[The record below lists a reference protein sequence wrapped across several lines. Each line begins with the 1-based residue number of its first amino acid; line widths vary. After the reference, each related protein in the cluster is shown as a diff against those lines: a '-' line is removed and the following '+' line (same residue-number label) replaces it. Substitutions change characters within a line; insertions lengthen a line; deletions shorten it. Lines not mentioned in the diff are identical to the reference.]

1 MSMRDKI
8 EHAIQNQPC
17 TVKELKQKFGGERGA
32 DRKVMEALDELV
44 REAVVC
50 QRQGVFFT
58 VRSGR
63 ADKALLCKVVKLGKN
78 FAFVMLEDGT
88 SDIFIPGRFTKG
100 AMPGDDV
107 LVEKFEHPRVEG
119 SDEGTILAILTEK
132 NDLVGTVR
140 RVEGRLRF
148 VPDDCPAITMPL
160 ARDCE
165 GGAKDGDKVAV
176 EILNRGNRQEDHR
189 VGVAMRFGSSDEAKR
204 CAKALL
210 YAKDIRTRF
219 PDKVRD
225 EAKKFEGAEVSE
237 KDCEGRMD
245 LRTLPIFTID
255 SAETKDIDDAISL
268 TRTSDGGF
276 ELGVHIADVSNYVKP
291 GTELDNEAFSRATSV
306 YYADQVVPMLPKAL
320 SNGICSLNENELRLA
335 FSCLM
340 RLDKDGGL
348 TDYRFVKSI
357 IRSRVKGVY
366 SEINALLA
374 GTADAEIKA
383 KYADVI
389 DQLPAMKELYGHRAR
404 LRKERGLMEIE
415 HVQRG
420 HTHDLGLA
428 ALEDRGSVHARQDL
442 DLGGELANV
451 GQPAAVDT
459 HLIGQDPLAH
469 RLLGQSVECSVD
481 LVQAALEFL
490 ALTGELLG
498 DLLLQVLGSD
508 LPLLLAGD
516 LQRLGEL
523 TGGGL
528 LDGLVGVRLVS
539 REGREL
545 RGVLARGLRELLL
558 GLAQRADERLGRLQ
572 TLGHDLLG
580 RRLRTA
586 GHQLD
591 GLLGGLGLDHHDRH
605 VVADDA
611 ARDDHV
617 EHGAL
622 QLLVVGEGDPLAVDQ
637 RHPGAADRTGE
648 RQTGQLGGRRRGVDR
663 QHVVEVVR
671 GQAHHRDHD
680 LHLVAQTVH
689 EGRAQRPVDQP
700 AGQDRVGGRAP
711 LAAEERA
718 GDAARGVHPLLDV
731 HGEREEVEVL
741 LRLLGGRGGRQQH
754 GVVVE
759 VGDDAAGRLAG
770 EPAGLEPD
778 LAGAEGPVVQH
789 GGRLVDAFL
798 DVLRLS
804 QVELLVSGGPRLRG

>member
-78 FAFVMLEDGT
+78 FAFVMLEDET
-88 SDIFIPGRFTKG
+88 SDIFIPGRFTRG
-100 AMPGDDV
+100 AMPGDEV

-119 SDEGTILAILTEK
+119 SDEGAILAVLTEK

-140 RVEGRLRF
+140 RIEGRLKF
-148 VPDDCPAITMPL
+148 VPDDCPAISMQL
-160 ARDCE
+160 MRDCE

-176 EILNRGNRQEDHR
+176 EILMRGNRQEDHR

-210 YAKDIRTRF
+210 YARDIHTRF
-219 PDKVRD
+219 PDKVRE
-225 EAKKFEGAEVSE
+225 EAKKFEDMTVSE

-245 LRTLPIFTID
+245 LRALPIFTID

-340 RLDKDGGL
+340 RLDKEGNL

-404 LRKERGLMEIE
+404 LRKERGCMDIE
-415 HVQRG
+415 SGEVKLILDENGRCIDVKKRTSGESESMIEEFMLLANQCAAHFARVKQIPFVYRVHEEPNAEKLERLHALLQACGINDHFAKDVPTPKELSAILEGVRGTPYEQIINTGMLRCMSKALYEEKPKGHYGLVLKDYAHFTSPIRRYHDLAIHRIMTDMLKGTEKETMILRYTDFAERASKQSSEREVIAMQIERKAEDCYKAEYARRHLGECYEGTISGVTQRG
-420 HTHDLGLA
+420 LFI
-428 ALEDRGSVHARQDL
+428 EL
-442 DLGGELANV
+442 DNGVEGFV
-451 GQPAAVDT
+451 PA
-459 HLIGQDPLAH
+459 
-469 RLLGQSVECSVD
+469 SS
-481 LVQAALEFL
+481 
-490 ALTGELLG
+490 LTPSGT
-498 DLLLQVLGSD
+498 S
-508 LPLLLAGD
+508 
-516 LQRLGEL
+516 L
-523 TGGGL
+523 TE
-528 LDGLVGVRLVS
+528 GVRLTDPAS
-539 REGREL
+539 GKTWS
-545 RGVLARGLRELLL
+545 L
-558 GLAQRADERLGRLQ
+558 GDKMMITIVRADVNLGKI
-572 TLGHDLLG
+572 DFE
-580 RRLRTA
+580 
-586 GHQLD
+586 
-591 GLLGGLGLDHHDRH
+591 
-605 VVADDA
+605 VAPA
-611 ARDDHV
+611 AK
-617 EHGAL
+617 A
-622 QLLVVGEGDPLAVDQ
+622 
-637 RHPGAADRTGE
+637 
-648 RQTGQLGGRRRGVDR
+648 
-663 QHVVEVVR
+663 
-671 GQAHHRDHD
+671 
-680 LHLVAQTVH
+680 
-689 EGRAQRPVDQP
+689 
-700 AGQDRVGGRAP
+700 
-711 LAAEERA
+711 
-718 GDAARGVHPLLDV
+718 
-731 HGEREEVEVL
+731 
-741 LRLLGGRGGRQQH
+741 
-754 GVVVE
+754 
-759 VGDDAAGRLAG
+759 
-770 EPAGLEPD
+770 
-778 LAGAEGPVVQH
+778 
-789 GGRLVDAFL
+789 
-798 DVLRLS
+798 
-804 QVELLVSGGPRLRG
+804 

>member
-1 MSMRDKI
+1 MRDKI

-119 SDEGTILAILTEK
+119 SDEGAILAILTEK

-140 RVEGRLRF
+140 RVEGRLQF

-245 LRTLPIFTID
+245 LRALPIFTID

-340 RLDKDGGL
+340 RLDKEGNL

-404 LRKERGLMEIE
+404 LRRERGCMDIE
-415 HVQRG
+415 SGEVKLILDENGRCIDVKKRTSGESESMIEEFMLLANQCAAHFARVKQIPFVYRVHEEPNAEKLERLHALLQACGINDHFAKDVPTPKELSAILEGVRGTPYEQIINTGMLRCMSKALYEEKPKGHYGLVLKDYAHFTSPIRRYPDLAIHRIMTDMLKGTEKETMILRYTDFAERASKQSSEREVIAMQIERKAEDCYKAEYARRHLGECYEGTISGVTQRG
-420 HTHDLGLA
+420 LFI
-428 ALEDRGSVHARQDL
+428 EL
-442 DLGGELANV
+442 DNGVEGFV
-451 GQPAAVDT
+451 PA
-459 HLIGQDPLAH
+459 
-469 RLLGQSVECSVD
+469 SS
-481 LVQAALEFL
+481 
-490 ALTGELLG
+490 LTPSGT
-498 DLLLQVLGSD
+498 S
-508 LPLLLAGD
+508 
-516 LQRLGEL
+516 L
-523 TGGGL
+523 TE
-528 LDGLVGVRLVS
+528 GVRLTDPAS
-539 REGREL
+539 GKTWS
-545 RGVLARGLRELLL
+545 L
-558 GLAQRADERLGRLQ
+558 GDKMMITIVRADVNLGKI
-572 TLGHDLLG
+572 DFE
-580 RRLRTA
+580 
-586 GHQLD
+586 
-591 GLLGGLGLDHHDRH
+591 
-605 VVADDA
+605 VAPA
-611 ARDDHV
+611 AK
-617 EHGAL
+617 A
-622 QLLVVGEGDPLAVDQ
+622 
-637 RHPGAADRTGE
+637 
-648 RQTGQLGGRRRGVDR
+648 
-663 QHVVEVVR
+663 
-671 GQAHHRDHD
+671 
-680 LHLVAQTVH
+680 
-689 EGRAQRPVDQP
+689 
-700 AGQDRVGGRAP
+700 
-711 LAAEERA
+711 
-718 GDAARGVHPLLDV
+718 
-731 HGEREEVEVL
+731 
-741 LRLLGGRGGRQQH
+741 
-754 GVVVE
+754 
-759 VGDDAAGRLAG
+759 
-770 EPAGLEPD
+770 
-778 LAGAEGPVVQH
+778 
-789 GGRLVDAFL
+789 
-798 DVLRLS
+798 
-804 QVELLVSGGPRLRG
+804 

>member
-100 AMPGDDV
+100 AMPGDEV
-107 LVEKFEHPRVEG
+107 LVEKFEHPRMEG
-119 SDEGTILAILTEK
+119 SDEGTILAVLTEK

-219 PDKVRD
+219 PDKVRE
-225 EAKKFEGAEVSE
+225 EAKKFEGAEISE

-245 LRTLPIFTID
+245 LRALPIFTID
-255 SAETKDIDDAISL
+255 SAETKDIDDAVSL

-340 RLDKDGGL
+340 RLDKDGNL

-366 SEINALLA
+366 AEINALLA

-404 LRKERGLMEIE
+404 LRKERGCMDIE
-415 HVQRG
+415 SGEVKLILDENGRCIDVKKRTSGESESMIEEFMLLANQCAAHFARVKQIPFVYRVHEEPNAEKLERLHALLQACGINDHFAKEVPTPKELSAILEGVRGTPYEQIINTGMLRCMSKALYEEKPKGHYGLVLKDYAHFTSPIRRYPDLAIHRIMTDLLKGTEKETMILRYTDFAERASKQSSEREVVAMQIERKAEDCYKAEYARRHLGECYEGTISGVTQRG
-420 HTHDLGLA
+420 LFI
-428 ALEDRGSVHARQDL
+428 EL
-442 DLGGELANV
+442 DNG
-451 GQPAAVDT
+451 
-459 HLIGQDPLAH
+459 
-469 RLLGQSVECSVD
+469 VEGFVPVSS
-481 LVQAALEFL
+481 
-490 ALTGELLG
+490 LTPSGT
-498 DLLLQVLGSD
+498 S
-508 LPLLLAGD
+508 
-516 LQRLGEL
+516 L
-523 TGGGL
+523 TE
-528 LDGLVGVRLVS
+528 GVRLTDPAS
-539 REGREL
+539 GKSWS
-545 RGVLARGLRELLL
+545 L
-558 GLAQRADERLGRLQ
+558 GDKMMITIVRADVNLGKI
-572 TLGHDLLG
+572 DFE
-580 RRLRTA
+580 
-586 GHQLD
+586 
-591 GLLGGLGLDHHDRH
+591 
-605 VVADDA
+605 VAPA
-611 ARDDHV
+611 AKN
-617 EHGAL
+617 
-622 QLLVVGEGDPLAVDQ
+622 
-637 RHPGAADRTGE
+637 
-648 RQTGQLGGRRRGVDR
+648 
-663 QHVVEVVR
+663 
-671 GQAHHRDHD
+671 
-680 LHLVAQTVH
+680 
-689 EGRAQRPVDQP
+689 
-700 AGQDRVGGRAP
+700 
-711 LAAEERA
+711 
-718 GDAARGVHPLLDV
+718 
-731 HGEREEVEVL
+731 
-741 LRLLGGRGGRQQH
+741 
-754 GVVVE
+754 
-759 VGDDAAGRLAG
+759 
-770 EPAGLEPD
+770 
-778 LAGAEGPVVQH
+778 
-789 GGRLVDAFL
+789 
-798 DVLRLS
+798 
-804 QVELLVSGGPRLRG
+804 

>member
-50 QRQGVFFT
+50 QLQGVFFT

-119 SDEGTILAILTEK
+119 SDEGAILAILTEK

-245 LRTLPIFTID
+245 LRALPIFTID

-340 RLDKDGGL
+340 RLDKEGNL

-404 LRKERGLMEIE
+404 LRKERGCMDIE
-415 HVQRG
+415 SGEVKLILDENGRCIDVKKRTSGESESMIEEFMLLANQCAAHFARVKQIPFVYRVHEEPNAEKLERLHALLQACGINDHFAKDVPTPKELSAILEGVRGTPYEQIINTGMLRCMSKALYEEKPKGHYGLVLKDYAHFTSPIRRYPDLAIHRIMTDMLKGTEKETMILRYTDFAERASKQSSEREVIAMQIERKAEDCYKAEYARRHLGECYEGTISGVTQRG
-420 HTHDLGLA
+420 LFI
-428 ALEDRGSVHARQDL
+428 EL
-442 DLGGELANV
+442 DNGVEGFV
-451 GQPAAVDT
+451 PA
-459 HLIGQDPLAH
+459 
-469 RLLGQSVECSVD
+469 SS
-481 LVQAALEFL
+481 
-490 ALTGELLG
+490 LTPSGT
-498 DLLLQVLGSD
+498 S
-508 LPLLLAGD
+508 
-516 LQRLGEL
+516 L
-523 TGGGL
+523 TE
-528 LDGLVGVRLVS
+528 GVRLTDPAS
-539 REGREL
+539 GKTWS
-545 RGVLARGLRELLL
+545 L
-558 GLAQRADERLGRLQ
+558 GDKMMITIVRADVNLGKI
-572 TLGHDLLG
+572 DFE
-580 RRLRTA
+580 
-586 GHQLD
+586 
-591 GLLGGLGLDHHDRH
+591 
-605 VVADDA
+605 VAPA
-611 ARDDHV
+611 AK
-617 EHGAL
+617 A
-622 QLLVVGEGDPLAVDQ
+622 
-637 RHPGAADRTGE
+637 
-648 RQTGQLGGRRRGVDR
+648 
-663 QHVVEVVR
+663 
-671 GQAHHRDHD
+671 
-680 LHLVAQTVH
+680 
-689 EGRAQRPVDQP
+689 
-700 AGQDRVGGRAP
+700 
-711 LAAEERA
+711 
-718 GDAARGVHPLLDV
+718 
-731 HGEREEVEVL
+731 
-741 LRLLGGRGGRQQH
+741 
-754 GVVVE
+754 
-759 VGDDAAGRLAG
+759 
-770 EPAGLEPD
+770 
-778 LAGAEGPVVQH
+778 
-789 GGRLVDAFL
+789 
-798 DVLRLS
+798 
-804 QVELLVSGGPRLRG
+804 

>member
-32 DRKVMEALDELV
+32 DRKVMEALDEPV

-119 SDEGTILAILTEK
+119 SDEGAILAILTEK

-245 LRTLPIFTID
+245 LRALPIFTID

-340 RLDKDGGL
+340 RLDKEGNL

-404 LRKERGLMEIE
+404 LRKERGCMDIE
-415 HVQRG
+415 SGEVKLILDENGRCIDVKKRTSGESESMIEEFMLLANQCAAHFARVKQIPFVYRVHEEPNAEKLERLHALLQACGINDHFAKDVPAPKELSAILEGVRGTPYEQIINTGMLRCMSKALYEEKPKGHYGLVLKDYAHFTSPIRRYPDLAIHRIMTDMLKGTEKETMILRYTDFAERASKQSSEREVIAMQIERKAEDCYKAEYARRHLGECYEGTISGVTQRG
-420 HTHDLGLA
+420 LFI
-428 ALEDRGSVHARQDL
+428 EL
-442 DLGGELANV
+442 DNGVEGFV
-451 GQPAAVDT
+451 PA
-459 HLIGQDPLAH
+459 
-469 RLLGQSVECSVD
+469 SS
-481 LVQAALEFL
+481 
-490 ALTGELLG
+490 LTPSGT
-498 DLLLQVLGSD
+498 S
-508 LPLLLAGD
+508 
-516 LQRLGEL
+516 L
-523 TGGGL
+523 TE
-528 LDGLVGVRLVS
+528 GVRLTDPAS
-539 REGREL
+539 GKTWS
-545 RGVLARGLRELLL
+545 L
-558 GLAQRADERLGRLQ
+558 GDKMMITIVRADVNLGKI
-572 TLGHDLLG
+572 DFE
-580 RRLRTA
+580 
-586 GHQLD
+586 
-591 GLLGGLGLDHHDRH
+591 
-605 VVADDA
+605 VAPA
-611 ARDDHV
+611 AK
-617 EHGAL
+617 A
-622 QLLVVGEGDPLAVDQ
+622 
-637 RHPGAADRTGE
+637 
-648 RQTGQLGGRRRGVDR
+648 
-663 QHVVEVVR
+663 
-671 GQAHHRDHD
+671 
-680 LHLVAQTVH
+680 
-689 EGRAQRPVDQP
+689 
-700 AGQDRVGGRAP
+700 
-711 LAAEERA
+711 
-718 GDAARGVHPLLDV
+718 
-731 HGEREEVEVL
+731 
-741 LRLLGGRGGRQQH
+741 
-754 GVVVE
+754 
-759 VGDDAAGRLAG
+759 
-770 EPAGLEPD
+770 
-778 LAGAEGPVVQH
+778 
-789 GGRLVDAFL
+789 
-798 DVLRLS
+798 
-804 QVELLVSGGPRLRG
+804 

>member
-1 MSMRDKI
+1 MRDKI

-119 SDEGTILAILTEK
+119 GDEGAILAILTEK

-245 LRTLPIFTID
+245 LRALPIFTID

-340 RLDKDGGL
+340 RLDKEGNL

-404 LRKERGLMEIE
+404 LRKERGCMDIE
-415 HVQRG
+415 SGEVKLILDENGRCIDVKKRTSGESESMIEEFMLLANQCAAHFARVKQIPFVYRVHEEPNAEKLERLHALLQACGINDHFAKDVPTPKELSAILEGVRGTPYEQIINTGMLRCMSKALYEEKPKGHYGLVLKDYAHFTSPIRRYPDLAIHRIMTDMLKGTEKETMILRYTDFAERASKQSSEREVIAMQIERKAEDCYKAEYARRHLGECYEGTISGVTQRG
-420 HTHDLGLA
+420 LFI
-428 ALEDRGSVHARQDL
+428 EL
-442 DLGGELANV
+442 DNGVEGFV
-451 GQPAAVDT
+451 PA
-459 HLIGQDPLAH
+459 
-469 RLLGQSVECSVD
+469 SS
-481 LVQAALEFL
+481 
-490 ALTGELLG
+490 LTPSGT
-498 DLLLQVLGSD
+498 S
-508 LPLLLAGD
+508 
-516 LQRLGEL
+516 L
-523 TGGGL
+523 TE
-528 LDGLVGVRLVS
+528 GVRLTDPAS
-539 REGREL
+539 GKTWS
-545 RGVLARGLRELLL
+545 L
-558 GLAQRADERLGRLQ
+558 GDKMMITIVRADVNLGKI
-572 TLGHDLLG
+572 DFE
-580 RRLRTA
+580 
-586 GHQLD
+586 
-591 GLLGGLGLDHHDRH
+591 
-605 VVADDA
+605 VAPA
-611 ARDDHV
+611 AK
-617 EHGAL
+617 A
-622 QLLVVGEGDPLAVDQ
+622 
-637 RHPGAADRTGE
+637 
-648 RQTGQLGGRRRGVDR
+648 
-663 QHVVEVVR
+663 
-671 GQAHHRDHD
+671 
-680 LHLVAQTVH
+680 
-689 EGRAQRPVDQP
+689 
-700 AGQDRVGGRAP
+700 
-711 LAAEERA
+711 
-718 GDAARGVHPLLDV
+718 
-731 HGEREEVEVL
+731 
-741 LRLLGGRGGRQQH
+741 
-754 GVVVE
+754 
-759 VGDDAAGRLAG
+759 
-770 EPAGLEPD
+770 
-778 LAGAEGPVVQH
+778 
-789 GGRLVDAFL
+789 
-798 DVLRLS
+798 
-804 QVELLVSGGPRLRG
+804 

>member
-119 SDEGTILAILTEK
+119 SDEGAILAILTEK

-176 EILNRGNRQEDHR
+176 EILNRGSRQEDHR

-210 YAKDIRTRF
+210 YTKDIRTRF

-245 LRTLPIFTID
+245 LRALPIFTID

-404 LRKERGLMEIE
+404 LRKERGCMDIE
-415 HVQRG
+415 SGEVKLILDENGRCIDVKKRTSGESESMIEEFMLLANQCAAHFARVKQIPFVYRVHEEPNAEKLERLHALLQACGINDHFAKDVPTPKELSAILEGVRGTPYEQIINTGMLRCMSKALYEEKPKGHYGLVLKDYAHFTSPIRRYPDLAIHRIMTDMLKGTEKETMILRYTDFAERASKQSSEREVIAMQIERKAEDCYKAEYARRHLGECYEGTISGVTQRG
-420 HTHDLGLA
+420 LFI
-428 ALEDRGSVHARQDL
+428 EL
-442 DLGGELANV
+442 DNGVEGFV
-451 GQPAAVDT
+451 PA
-459 HLIGQDPLAH
+459 
-469 RLLGQSVECSVD
+469 SS
-481 LVQAALEFL
+481 
-490 ALTGELLG
+490 LTPSGT
-498 DLLLQVLGSD
+498 S
-508 LPLLLAGD
+508 
-516 LQRLGEL
+516 L
-523 TGGGL
+523 TE
-528 LDGLVGVRLVS
+528 GVRLTDPAS
-539 REGREL
+539 GKTWS
-545 RGVLARGLRELLL
+545 L
-558 GLAQRADERLGRLQ
+558 GDRMMITIVRADVNLGKI
-572 TLGHDLLG
+572 DFE
-580 RRLRTA
+580 
-586 GHQLD
+586 
-591 GLLGGLGLDHHDRH
+591 
-605 VVADDA
+605 VAPA
-611 ARDDHV
+611 AK
-617 EHGAL
+617 A
-622 QLLVVGEGDPLAVDQ
+622 
-637 RHPGAADRTGE
+637 
-648 RQTGQLGGRRRGVDR
+648 
-663 QHVVEVVR
+663 
-671 GQAHHRDHD
+671 
-680 LHLVAQTVH
+680 
-689 EGRAQRPVDQP
+689 
-700 AGQDRVGGRAP
+700 
-711 LAAEERA
+711 
-718 GDAARGVHPLLDV
+718 
-731 HGEREEVEVL
+731 
-741 LRLLGGRGGRQQH
+741 
-754 GVVVE
+754 
-759 VGDDAAGRLAG
+759 
-770 EPAGLEPD
+770 
-778 LAGAEGPVVQH
+778 
-789 GGRLVDAFL
+789 
-798 DVLRLS
+798 
-804 QVELLVSGGPRLRG
+804 

>member
-119 SDEGTILAILTEK
+119 SDEGAILAILTEK

-245 LRTLPIFTID
+245 LRALPIFTID

-404 LRKERGLMEIE
+404 LRKERGCMDIE
-415 HVQRG
+415 SGEVKLILDENGHCIDVKKRTPGESESMIEEFMLLANQCAAHFARVKQIPFVYRVHEEPNAEKLERLHALLQACGINDHFAKDVPTPKELSAILEGVRGTPYEQIINTGMLRCMSKALYEEKPKGHYGLVLKDYAHFTSPIRRYPDLAIHRIMTDMLKGTEKETMILRYTDFAERASKQSSEREVIAMQIERKAEDCYKAEYARRHLGECYEGTISGVTQRG
-420 HTHDLGLA
+420 LFI
-428 ALEDRGSVHARQDL
+428 EL
-442 DLGGELANV
+442 DNGVEGFV
-451 GQPAAVDT
+451 PA
-459 HLIGQDPLAH
+459 
-469 RLLGQSVECSVD
+469 SS
-481 LVQAALEFL
+481 
-490 ALTGELLG
+490 LTPSGT
-498 DLLLQVLGSD
+498 S
-508 LPLLLAGD
+508 
-516 LQRLGEL
+516 L
-523 TGGGL
+523 TE
-528 LDGLVGVRLVS
+528 GVRLTDPAS
-539 REGREL
+539 GKTWS
-545 RGVLARGLRELLL
+545 L
-558 GLAQRADERLGRLQ
+558 GDKMMITIVRADVNLGKI
-572 TLGHDLLG
+572 DFE
-580 RRLRTA
+580 
-586 GHQLD
+586 
-591 GLLGGLGLDHHDRH
+591 
-605 VVADDA
+605 VAPA
-611 ARDDHV
+611 AK
-617 EHGAL
+617 A
-622 QLLVVGEGDPLAVDQ
+622 
-637 RHPGAADRTGE
+637 
-648 RQTGQLGGRRRGVDR
+648 
-663 QHVVEVVR
+663 
-671 GQAHHRDHD
+671 
-680 LHLVAQTVH
+680 
-689 EGRAQRPVDQP
+689 
-700 AGQDRVGGRAP
+700 
-711 LAAEERA
+711 
-718 GDAARGVHPLLDV
+718 
-731 HGEREEVEVL
+731 
-741 LRLLGGRGGRQQH
+741 
-754 GVVVE
+754 
-759 VGDDAAGRLAG
+759 
-770 EPAGLEPD
+770 
-778 LAGAEGPVVQH
+778 
-789 GGRLVDAFL
+789 
-798 DVLRLS
+798 
-804 QVELLVSGGPRLRG
+804 

>member
-1 MSMRDKI
+1 MRDKI

-119 SDEGTILAILTEK
+119 SDEGAILAILTEK

-176 EILNRGNRQEDHR
+176 EILNRGSRQEDHR

-225 EAKKFEGAEVSE
+225 EAKKFEGTEVSE

-245 LRTLPIFTID
+245 LRALPIFTID

-340 RLDKDGGL
+340 RLDKEGNL

-404 LRKERGLMEIE
+404 LRRERGCMDIE
-415 HVQRG
+415 SGEVKLILDENGRCIDVKKRTSGESESMIEEFMLLANQCAAHFARVKQIPFVYRVHEEPNAEKLERLHALLQACGINDHFAKDVPTPKELSAILEGVRGTPYEQIINTGMLRCMSKALYEEKPKGHYGLVLKDYAHFTSPIRRYPDLAIHRIMTDLLKGTEKETMILRYTDFAERASKQSSEREVIAMQIERKAEDCYKAEYARRHLGECYEGTISGVTQRG
-420 HTHDLGLA
+420 LFI
-428 ALEDRGSVHARQDL
+428 EL
-442 DLGGELANV
+442 DNGVEGFV
-451 GQPAAVDT
+451 PA
-459 HLIGQDPLAH
+459 
-469 RLLGQSVECSVD
+469 SS
-481 LVQAALEFL
+481 
-490 ALTGELLG
+490 LTPSGT
-498 DLLLQVLGSD
+498 S
-508 LPLLLAGD
+508 
-516 LQRLGEL
+516 L
-523 TGGGL
+523 TE
-528 LDGLVGVRLVS
+528 GVRLTDPAS
-539 REGREL
+539 GKTWS
-545 RGVLARGLRELLL
+545 L
-558 GLAQRADERLGRLQ
+558 GDRMMITIVRADVNLGKI
-572 TLGHDLLG
+572 DFE
-580 RRLRTA
+580 
-586 GHQLD
+586 
-591 GLLGGLGLDHHDRH
+591 
-605 VVADDA
+605 VAPA
-611 ARDDHV
+611 AK
-617 EHGAL
+617 A
-622 QLLVVGEGDPLAVDQ
+622 
-637 RHPGAADRTGE
+637 
-648 RQTGQLGGRRRGVDR
+648 
-663 QHVVEVVR
+663 
-671 GQAHHRDHD
+671 
-680 LHLVAQTVH
+680 
-689 EGRAQRPVDQP
+689 
-700 AGQDRVGGRAP
+700 
-711 LAAEERA
+711 
-718 GDAARGVHPLLDV
+718 
-731 HGEREEVEVL
+731 
-741 LRLLGGRGGRQQH
+741 
-754 GVVVE
+754 
-759 VGDDAAGRLAG
+759 
-770 EPAGLEPD
+770 
-778 LAGAEGPVVQH
+778 
-789 GGRLVDAFL
+789 
-798 DVLRLS
+798 
-804 QVELLVSGGPRLRG
+804 

>member
-1 MSMRDKI
+1 MRDKI

-100 AMPGDDV
+100 AMPGDEV
-107 LVEKFEHPRVEG
+107 LVEKFEHPRMEG
-119 SDEGTILAILTEK
+119 SDEGTILAVLTEK

-219 PDKVRD
+219 PDKVRE
-225 EAKKFEGAEVSE
+225 EAKKFEGAEISE

-245 LRTLPIFTID
+245 LRALPIFTID
-255 SAETKDIDDAISL
+255 SAETKDIDDAVSL

-340 RLDKDGGL
+340 RLDKDGNL

-366 SEINALLA
+366 AEINALLA

-404 LRKERGLMEIE
+404 LRKERGCMDIE
-415 HVQRG
+415 SGEVKLILDENGRCIDVKKRTSGESESMIEEFMLLANQCAAHLARVKQIPFVYRVHEEPNAEKLERLHALLQACGINDHFAKEVPTPKELSAILEGVRGTPYEQIINTGMLRCMSKALYEEKPKGHYGLVLKDYAHFTSPIRRYPDLAIHRIMTDLLKGTEKETMILRYTDFAERASKQSSEREVVAMQIERKAEDCYKAEYARRHLGECYEGTISGVTQRG
-420 HTHDLGLA
+420 LFI
-428 ALEDRGSVHARQDL
+428 EL
-442 DLGGELANV
+442 DNGVEGFV
-451 GQPAAVDT
+451 PA
-459 HLIGQDPLAH
+459 
-469 RLLGQSVECSVD
+469 SS
-481 LVQAALEFL
+481 
-490 ALTGELLG
+490 LTPSGT
-498 DLLLQVLGSD
+498 S
-508 LPLLLAGD
+508 
-516 LQRLGEL
+516 L
-523 TGGGL
+523 TE
-528 LDGLVGVRLVS
+528 GVRLTDPAS
-539 REGREL
+539 GKSWS
-545 RGVLARGLRELLL
+545 L
-558 GLAQRADERLGRLQ
+558 GDKMMITIVRADVNLGKI
-572 TLGHDLLG
+572 DFE
-580 RRLRTA
+580 
-586 GHQLD
+586 
-591 GLLGGLGLDHHDRH
+591 
-605 VVADDA
+605 VAPA
-611 ARDDHV
+611 AKN
-617 EHGAL
+617 
-622 QLLVVGEGDPLAVDQ
+622 
-637 RHPGAADRTGE
+637 
-648 RQTGQLGGRRRGVDR
+648 
-663 QHVVEVVR
+663 
-671 GQAHHRDHD
+671 
-680 LHLVAQTVH
+680 
-689 EGRAQRPVDQP
+689 
-700 AGQDRVGGRAP
+700 
-711 LAAEERA
+711 
-718 GDAARGVHPLLDV
+718 
-731 HGEREEVEVL
+731 
-741 LRLLGGRGGRQQH
+741 
-754 GVVVE
+754 
-759 VGDDAAGRLAG
+759 
-770 EPAGLEPD
+770 
-778 LAGAEGPVVQH
+778 
-789 GGRLVDAFL
+789 
-798 DVLRLS
+798 
-804 QVELLVSGGPRLRG
+804 

>member
-100 AMPGDDV
+100 AMPGDEV
-107 LVEKFEHPRVEG
+107 LVEKFEHPRMEG
-119 SDEGTILAILTEK
+119 SDEGTILAVLTEK

-219 PDKVRD
+219 PDKVRE
-225 EAKKFEGAEVSE
+225 EAKKFEGAEISE

-245 LRTLPIFTID
+245 LRALPIFTID
-255 SAETKDIDDAISL
+255 SAETKDIDDAVSL

-340 RLDKDGGL
+340 RLDKEGNL

-374 GTADAEIKA
+374 GTADTEIKA

-404 LRKERGLMEIE
+404 LRKERGCMDIE
-415 HVQRG
+415 SGEVKLILDENGRCIDVKKRTSGESESMIEEFMLLANQCAAHFARVKQIPFVYRVHEEPNAEKLERLHALLQACGINDHFAKEVPTPKELSAILEGVRGTPYEQIINTGMLRCMSKALYEEKPKGHYGLVLKDYAHFTSPIRRYPDLAIHRIMTDLLKGTEKETMILRYTDFAERASKQSSEREVVAMQIERKAEDCYKAEYARRHLGECYEGTISGVTQRG
-420 HTHDLGLA
+420 LFI
-428 ALEDRGSVHARQDL
+428 EL
-442 DLGGELANV
+442 DNGVEGFV
-451 GQPAAVDT
+451 PA
-459 HLIGQDPLAH
+459 
-469 RLLGQSVECSVD
+469 SS
-481 LVQAALEFL
+481 
-490 ALTGELLG
+490 LTPSGT
-498 DLLLQVLGSD
+498 S
-508 LPLLLAGD
+508 
-516 LQRLGEL
+516 L
-523 TGGGL
+523 TE
-528 LDGLVGVRLVS
+528 GVRLTDPAS
-539 REGREL
+539 GKSWS
-545 RGVLARGLRELLL
+545 L
-558 GLAQRADERLGRLQ
+558 GDKMMITIVRADVNLGKI
-572 TLGHDLLG
+572 DFE
-580 RRLRTA
+580 
-586 GHQLD
+586 
-591 GLLGGLGLDHHDRH
+591 
-605 VVADDA
+605 VAPA
-611 ARDDHV
+611 AKN
-617 EHGAL
+617 
-622 QLLVVGEGDPLAVDQ
+622 
-637 RHPGAADRTGE
+637 
-648 RQTGQLGGRRRGVDR
+648 
-663 QHVVEVVR
+663 
-671 GQAHHRDHD
+671 
-680 LHLVAQTVH
+680 
-689 EGRAQRPVDQP
+689 
-700 AGQDRVGGRAP
+700 
-711 LAAEERA
+711 
-718 GDAARGVHPLLDV
+718 
-731 HGEREEVEVL
+731 
-741 LRLLGGRGGRQQH
+741 
-754 GVVVE
+754 
-759 VGDDAAGRLAG
+759 
-770 EPAGLEPD
+770 
-778 LAGAEGPVVQH
+778 
-789 GGRLVDAFL
+789 
-798 DVLRLS
+798 
-804 QVELLVSGGPRLRG
+804 

>member
-1 MSMRDKI
+1 MRDKI

-119 SDEGTILAILTEK
+119 SDEGAILAILTEK

-189 VGVAMRFGSSDEAKR
+189 VGVAMRFGSSDAAKR

-245 LRTLPIFTID
+245 LRALPIFTID

-291 GTELDNEAFSRATSV
+291 GSELDNEAFSRATSV

-340 RLDKDGGL
+340 RLDKEGNL

-404 LRKERGLMEIE
+404 LRKERGCMDIE
-415 HVQRG
+415 SGEVKLILDENGRCIDVKKRTSGESESMIEEFMLLANQCAAHFARVKQIPFVYRVHEEPNAEKLERLHALLQACGINDHFAKDVPTPKELSAILEGVRGTPYEQIINTGMLRCMSKALYEEKPKGHYGLVLKDYAHFTSPIRRYPDLAIHRIMTDMLKGTEKETMILRYTDFAERASKQSSEREVIAMQIERKAEDCYKAEYARRHLGECYEGTISGVTQRG
-420 HTHDLGLA
+420 LFI
-428 ALEDRGSVHARQDL
+428 EL
-442 DLGGELANV
+442 DNGVEGFV
-451 GQPAAVDT
+451 PA
-459 HLIGQDPLAH
+459 
-469 RLLGQSVECSVD
+469 SS
-481 LVQAALEFL
+481 
-490 ALTGELLG
+490 LTPSGT
-498 DLLLQVLGSD
+498 S
-508 LPLLLAGD
+508 
-516 LQRLGEL
+516 L
-523 TGGGL
+523 TE
-528 LDGLVGVRLVS
+528 GVRLTDPAS
-539 REGREL
+539 GKTWS
-545 RGVLARGLRELLL
+545 L
-558 GLAQRADERLGRLQ
+558 GDKMMITIVRADVNLGKI
-572 TLGHDLLG
+572 DFE
-580 RRLRTA
+580 
-586 GHQLD
+586 
-591 GLLGGLGLDHHDRH
+591 
-605 VVADDA
+605 VAPA
-611 ARDDHV
+611 AK
-617 EHGAL
+617 A
-622 QLLVVGEGDPLAVDQ
+622 
-637 RHPGAADRTGE
+637 
-648 RQTGQLGGRRRGVDR
+648 
-663 QHVVEVVR
+663 
-671 GQAHHRDHD
+671 
-680 LHLVAQTVH
+680 
-689 EGRAQRPVDQP
+689 
-700 AGQDRVGGRAP
+700 
-711 LAAEERA
+711 
-718 GDAARGVHPLLDV
+718 
-731 HGEREEVEVL
+731 
-741 LRLLGGRGGRQQH
+741 
-754 GVVVE
+754 
-759 VGDDAAGRLAG
+759 
-770 EPAGLEPD
+770 
-778 LAGAEGPVVQH
+778 
-789 GGRLVDAFL
+789 
-798 DVLRLS
+798 
-804 QVELLVSGGPRLRG
+804 

>member
-119 SDEGTILAILTEK
+119 SDEGAILAILTEK

-245 LRTLPIFTID
+245 LRALPIFTID

-340 RLDKDGGL
+340 RLDKEGNL

-404 LRKERGLMEIE
+404 LRKERGCMDIE
-415 HVQRG
+415 SGEVKLILDENGRCIDVKKRTSGESESMIEEFMLLANQCAAHFARVKQIPFVYRVHEEPNAEKLERLHALLQACGINDHFAKDVPAPKELSAILEGVRGTPYEQIINTGMLRCMSKALYEEKPKGHYGLVLKDYAHFTSPIRRYPDLAIHRIMTDLLKGTEKETMILRYTDFAERASKQSSEREVIAMQIERKAEDCYKAEYARRHLGECYEGTISGVTQRG
-420 HTHDLGLA
+420 LFI
-428 ALEDRGSVHARQDL
+428 EL
-442 DLGGELANV
+442 DNGVEGFV
-451 GQPAAVDT
+451 PA
-459 HLIGQDPLAH
+459 
-469 RLLGQSVECSVD
+469 SS
-481 LVQAALEFL
+481 
-490 ALTGELLG
+490 LTPSGT
-498 DLLLQVLGSD
+498 S
-508 LPLLLAGD
+508 
-516 LQRLGEL
+516 L
-523 TGGGL
+523 TE
-528 LDGLVGVRLVS
+528 GVRLTDPAS
-539 REGREL
+539 GKTWS
-545 RGVLARGLRELLL
+545 L
-558 GLAQRADERLGRLQ
+558 GDKMMITIVRADVNLGKI
-572 TLGHDLLG
+572 DFE
-580 RRLRTA
+580 
-586 GHQLD
+586 
-591 GLLGGLGLDHHDRH
+591 
-605 VVADDA
+605 VAPA
-611 ARDDHV
+611 AK
-617 EHGAL
+617 A
-622 QLLVVGEGDPLAVDQ
+622 
-637 RHPGAADRTGE
+637 
-648 RQTGQLGGRRRGVDR
+648 
-663 QHVVEVVR
+663 
-671 GQAHHRDHD
+671 
-680 LHLVAQTVH
+680 
-689 EGRAQRPVDQP
+689 
-700 AGQDRVGGRAP
+700 
-711 LAAEERA
+711 
-718 GDAARGVHPLLDV
+718 
-731 HGEREEVEVL
+731 
-741 LRLLGGRGGRQQH
+741 
-754 GVVVE
+754 
-759 VGDDAAGRLAG
+759 
-770 EPAGLEPD
+770 
-778 LAGAEGPVVQH
+778 
-789 GGRLVDAFL
+789 
-798 DVLRLS
+798 
-804 QVELLVSGGPRLRG
+804 

>member
-119 SDEGTILAILTEK
+119 SDEGAILAILTEK

-176 EILNRGNRQEDHR
+176 EILNRGSRQEDHR

-245 LRTLPIFTID
+245 LRALPIFTID

-340 RLDKDGGL
+340 RLDKEGNL

-404 LRKERGLMEIE
+404 LRRERGCMDIE
-415 HVQRG
+415 SGEVKLILDENGRCIDVKKRTSGESESMIEEFMLLANQCAAHFARVKQIPFVYRVHEEPNAEKLERLHALLQACGINDHFAKDVPTPKELSAILEGVRGTPYEQIINTGMLRCMSKALYEEKPKGHYGLVLKDYAHFTSPIRRYPDLAIHRIMTDMLKGTEKETMILRYTDFAERASKQSSEREVIAMQIERKAEDCYKAEYARRHLGECYEGTISGVTQRG
-420 HTHDLGLA
+420 LFI
-428 ALEDRGSVHARQDL
+428 EL
-442 DLGGELANV
+442 DNGVEGFV
-451 GQPAAVDT
+451 PA
-459 HLIGQDPLAH
+459 
-469 RLLGQSVECSVD
+469 SS
-481 LVQAALEFL
+481 
-490 ALTGELLG
+490 LTPSGT
-498 DLLLQVLGSD
+498 S
-508 LPLLLAGD
+508 
-516 LQRLGEL
+516 L
-523 TGGGL
+523 TE
-528 LDGLVGVRLVS
+528 GVRLTDPAS
-539 REGREL
+539 GKTWS
-545 RGVLARGLRELLL
+545 L
-558 GLAQRADERLGRLQ
+558 GDKMMITIVRADVNLGKI
-572 TLGHDLLG
+572 DFE
-580 RRLRTA
+580 
-586 GHQLD
+586 
-591 GLLGGLGLDHHDRH
+591 
-605 VVADDA
+605 VAPA
-611 ARDDHV
+611 AK
-617 EHGAL
+617 A
-622 QLLVVGEGDPLAVDQ
+622 
-637 RHPGAADRTGE
+637 
-648 RQTGQLGGRRRGVDR
+648 
-663 QHVVEVVR
+663 
-671 GQAHHRDHD
+671 
-680 LHLVAQTVH
+680 
-689 EGRAQRPVDQP
+689 
-700 AGQDRVGGRAP
+700 
-711 LAAEERA
+711 
-718 GDAARGVHPLLDV
+718 
-731 HGEREEVEVL
+731 
-741 LRLLGGRGGRQQH
+741 
-754 GVVVE
+754 
-759 VGDDAAGRLAG
+759 
-770 EPAGLEPD
+770 
-778 LAGAEGPVVQH
+778 
-789 GGRLVDAFL
+789 
-798 DVLRLS
+798 
-804 QVELLVSGGPRLRG
+804 

>member
-1 MSMRDKI
+1 MRDKI

-17 TVKELKQKFGGERGA
+17 TVKELKLKFGGERGA

-119 SDEGTILAILTEK
+119 SDEGAILAILTEK

-245 LRTLPIFTID
+245 LRALPIFTID

-340 RLDKDGGL
+340 RLDKEGNL

-404 LRKERGLMEIE
+404 LRKERGCMDIE
-415 HVQRG
+415 SGEVKLILDENGRCIDVKKRTSGESESMIEEFMLLANQCAAHFARVKQIPFVYRVHEEPNAEKLERLHALLQACGINDHFAKDVPTPKELSAILEGVRGTPYEQIINTGMLRCMSKALYEEKPKGHYGLVLKDYAHFTSPIRRYPDLAIHRIMTDMLKGIEKETMILRYTDFAERASKQSSEREVIAMQIERKAEDCYKAEYARRHLGECYEGTISGVTQRG
-420 HTHDLGLA
+420 LFI
-428 ALEDRGSVHARQDL
+428 EL
-442 DLGGELANV
+442 DNGVEGFV
-451 GQPAAVDT
+451 PA
-459 HLIGQDPLAH
+459 
-469 RLLGQSVECSVD
+469 SS
-481 LVQAALEFL
+481 
-490 ALTGELLG
+490 LTPSGT
-498 DLLLQVLGSD
+498 S
-508 LPLLLAGD
+508 
-516 LQRLGEL
+516 L
-523 TGGGL
+523 TE
-528 LDGLVGVRLVS
+528 GVRLTDPAS
-539 REGREL
+539 GKTWS
-545 RGVLARGLRELLL
+545 L
-558 GLAQRADERLGRLQ
+558 GDKMMITIVRADVNLGKI
-572 TLGHDLLG
+572 DFE
-580 RRLRTA
+580 
-586 GHQLD
+586 
-591 GLLGGLGLDHHDRH
+591 
-605 VVADDA
+605 VAPA
-611 ARDDHV
+611 AK
-617 EHGAL
+617 A
-622 QLLVVGEGDPLAVDQ
+622 
-637 RHPGAADRTGE
+637 
-648 RQTGQLGGRRRGVDR
+648 
-663 QHVVEVVR
+663 
-671 GQAHHRDHD
+671 
-680 LHLVAQTVH
+680 
-689 EGRAQRPVDQP
+689 
-700 AGQDRVGGRAP
+700 
-711 LAAEERA
+711 
-718 GDAARGVHPLLDV
+718 
-731 HGEREEVEVL
+731 
-741 LRLLGGRGGRQQH
+741 
-754 GVVVE
+754 
-759 VGDDAAGRLAG
+759 
-770 EPAGLEPD
+770 
-778 LAGAEGPVVQH
+778 
-789 GGRLVDAFL
+789 
-798 DVLRLS
+798 
-804 QVELLVSGGPRLRG
+804 

>member
-1 MSMRDKI
+1 MRDKI

-100 AMPGDDV
+100 AMPGDEV
-107 LVEKFEHPRVEG
+107 LVEKFEHPRMEG
-119 SDEGTILAILTEK
+119 SDEGTILAVLTEK

-219 PDKVRD
+219 PDKVRE
-225 EAKKFEGAEVSE
+225 EAKKFEGAEISE

-245 LRTLPIFTID
+245 LRALPIFTID

-291 GTELDNEAFSRATSV
+291 GSELDNEAFSRATSV

-340 RLDKDGGL
+340 RLDKEGNL

-404 LRKERGLMEIE
+404 LRKERGCMDIE
-415 HVQRG
+415 SGEVKLILDENGRCIDVKKRTSGESESMIEEFMLLANQCAAHFARVKQIPFVYRVHEEPNAEKLERLHALLQACGINDHFAKDVPTPKELSAILEGVRGTPYEQIINTGMLRCMSKALYEEKPKGHYGLVLKDYAHFTSPIRRYPDLAIHRIMTDLLKGTEKETMILRYTDFAERASKQSSEREVVAMQIERKAEDCYKAEYARRHLGECYEGTISGVTQRG
-420 HTHDLGLA
+420 LFI
-428 ALEDRGSVHARQDL
+428 EL
-442 DLGGELANV
+442 DNGVEGFV
-451 GQPAAVDT
+451 PA
-459 HLIGQDPLAH
+459 
-469 RLLGQSVECSVD
+469 SS
-481 LVQAALEFL
+481 
-490 ALTGELLG
+490 LTPSGT
-498 DLLLQVLGSD
+498 S
-508 LPLLLAGD
+508 
-516 LQRLGEL
+516 L
-523 TGGGL
+523 TE
-528 LDGLVGVRLVS
+528 GVRLTDPAS
-539 REGREL
+539 GKSWS
-545 RGVLARGLRELLL
+545 L
-558 GLAQRADERLGRLQ
+558 GDKMMITIVRADVNLGKI
-572 TLGHDLLG
+572 DFE
-580 RRLRTA
+580 
-586 GHQLD
+586 
-591 GLLGGLGLDHHDRH
+591 
-605 VVADDA
+605 VAPA
-611 ARDDHV
+611 AK
-617 EHGAL
+617 A
-622 QLLVVGEGDPLAVDQ
+622 
-637 RHPGAADRTGE
+637 
-648 RQTGQLGGRRRGVDR
+648 
-663 QHVVEVVR
+663 
-671 GQAHHRDHD
+671 
-680 LHLVAQTVH
+680 
-689 EGRAQRPVDQP
+689 
-700 AGQDRVGGRAP
+700 
-711 LAAEERA
+711 
-718 GDAARGVHPLLDV
+718 
-731 HGEREEVEVL
+731 
-741 LRLLGGRGGRQQH
+741 
-754 GVVVE
+754 
-759 VGDDAAGRLAG
+759 
-770 EPAGLEPD
+770 
-778 LAGAEGPVVQH
+778 
-789 GGRLVDAFL
+789 
-798 DVLRLS
+798 
-804 QVELLVSGGPRLRG
+804 

>member
-119 SDEGTILAILTEK
+119 SDEGAILAILTEK

-245 LRTLPIFTID
+245 LRALPIFTID
-255 SAETKDIDDAISL
+255 SAETKDIDDAVSL

-340 RLDKDGGL
+340 RLDKEGNL

-404 LRKERGLMEIE
+404 LRKERGCMDIE
-415 HVQRG
+415 SGEVKLILDENGRCIDVKKRTSGESESMIEEFMLLANQCAAHFARVKQIPFVYRVHEEPNAEKLERLHALLQACGINDHFAKDVPTPKELSAILEGVRGTPYEQIINTGMLRCMSKALYEEKPKGHYGLVLKDYAHFTSPIRRYPDLAIHRIMTDLLKGTEKETMILRYTDFAERASKQSSEREVIAMQIERKAEDCYKAEYARRHLGECYEGTISGVTQRG
-420 HTHDLGLA
+420 LFI
-428 ALEDRGSVHARQDL
+428 EL
-442 DLGGELANV
+442 DNGVEGFV
-451 GQPAAVDT
+451 PA
-459 HLIGQDPLAH
+459 
-469 RLLGQSVECSVD
+469 SS
-481 LVQAALEFL
+481 
-490 ALTGELLG
+490 LTPSGT
-498 DLLLQVLGSD
+498 S
-508 LPLLLAGD
+508 
-516 LQRLGEL
+516 L
-523 TGGGL
+523 TE
-528 LDGLVGVRLVS
+528 GVRLTDPAS
-539 REGREL
+539 GKTWS
-545 RGVLARGLRELLL
+545 L
-558 GLAQRADERLGRLQ
+558 GDKMMITIVRADVNLGKI
-572 TLGHDLLG
+572 DFE
-580 RRLRTA
+580 
-586 GHQLD
+586 
-591 GLLGGLGLDHHDRH
+591 
-605 VVADDA
+605 VAPA
-611 ARDDHV
+611 AK
-617 EHGAL
+617 A
-622 QLLVVGEGDPLAVDQ
+622 
-637 RHPGAADRTGE
+637 
-648 RQTGQLGGRRRGVDR
+648 
-663 QHVVEVVR
+663 
-671 GQAHHRDHD
+671 
-680 LHLVAQTVH
+680 
-689 EGRAQRPVDQP
+689 
-700 AGQDRVGGRAP
+700 
-711 LAAEERA
+711 
-718 GDAARGVHPLLDV
+718 
-731 HGEREEVEVL
+731 
-741 LRLLGGRGGRQQH
+741 
-754 GVVVE
+754 
-759 VGDDAAGRLAG
+759 
-770 EPAGLEPD
+770 
-778 LAGAEGPVVQH
+778 
-789 GGRLVDAFL
+789 
-798 DVLRLS
+798 
-804 QVELLVSGGPRLRG
+804 

>member
-1 MSMRDKI
+1 MRDKI

-78 FAFVMLEDGT
+78 FAFVMLEDGI

-119 SDEGTILAILTEK
+119 SDEGAILAILTEK

-245 LRTLPIFTID
+245 LRALPIFTID

-291 GTELDNEAFSRATSV
+291 GTELDNEAFNRATSV

-340 RLDKDGGL
+340 RLDKEGNL

-404 LRKERGLMEIE
+404 LRRERGCMDIE
-415 HVQRG
+415 SGEVKLILDENGRCIDVKKRTSGESESMIEEFMLLANQCAAHFARVKQIPFVYRVHEEPNAEKLERLHALLQACGINDHFAKDVPAPKELSAILESVRGTPYEQIINTGMLRCMSKALYEEKPKGHYGLVLKDYAHFTSPIRRYPDLAIHRIMTDMLKGTEKETMILRYTDFAERASKQSSEREVIAMQIERKAEDCYKAEYARRHLGECYEGTISGVTQRG
-420 HTHDLGLA
+420 LFI
-428 ALEDRGSVHARQDL
+428 EL
-442 DLGGELANV
+442 DNGVEGFV
-451 GQPAAVDT
+451 PA
-459 HLIGQDPLAH
+459 
-469 RLLGQSVECSVD
+469 SS
-481 LVQAALEFL
+481 
-490 ALTGELLG
+490 LTPSGT
-498 DLLLQVLGSD
+498 S
-508 LPLLLAGD
+508 
-516 LQRLGEL
+516 L
-523 TGGGL
+523 TE
-528 LDGLVGVRLVS
+528 GVRLTDPAS
-539 REGREL
+539 GKTWS
-545 RGVLARGLRELLL
+545 L
-558 GLAQRADERLGRLQ
+558 GDKMMITIVRADVNLGKI
-572 TLGHDLLG
+572 DFE
-580 RRLRTA
+580 
-586 GHQLD
+586 
-591 GLLGGLGLDHHDRH
+591 
-605 VVADDA
+605 VAPA
-611 ARDDHV
+611 AK
-617 EHGAL
+617 A
-622 QLLVVGEGDPLAVDQ
+622 
-637 RHPGAADRTGE
+637 
-648 RQTGQLGGRRRGVDR
+648 
-663 QHVVEVVR
+663 
-671 GQAHHRDHD
+671 
-680 LHLVAQTVH
+680 
-689 EGRAQRPVDQP
+689 
-700 AGQDRVGGRAP
+700 
-711 LAAEERA
+711 
-718 GDAARGVHPLLDV
+718 
-731 HGEREEVEVL
+731 
-741 LRLLGGRGGRQQH
+741 
-754 GVVVE
+754 
-759 VGDDAAGRLAG
+759 
-770 EPAGLEPD
+770 
-778 LAGAEGPVVQH
+778 
-789 GGRLVDAFL
+789 
-798 DVLRLS
+798 
-804 QVELLVSGGPRLRG
+804 

>member
-1 MSMRDKI
+1 MRDKI

-119 SDEGTILAILTEK
+119 SDEGAILAILTEK

-225 EAKKFEGAEVSE
+225 ESKKFEGAEVSE

-245 LRTLPIFTID
+245 LRALPIFTID

-340 RLDKDGGL
+340 RLDKEGNL

-404 LRKERGLMEIE
+404 LRKERGCMDIE
-415 HVQRG
+415 SGEVKLILDENGRCIDVKKRTSGESESMIEEFMLLANQCAAHFARVKQIPFVYRVHEEPNAEKLERLHALLQACGINDHFAKDVPAPKELSAILEGVRGTPYEQIINTGMLRCMSKALYEEKPKGHYGLVLKDYAHFTSPIRRYPDLAIHRIMTDMLKGTEKETMILRYTDFAERASKQSSEREVIAMQIERKAEDCYKAEYARRHLGECYEGTISGVTQRG
-420 HTHDLGLA
+420 LFI
-428 ALEDRGSVHARQDL
+428 EL
-442 DLGGELANV
+442 DNGVEGFV
-451 GQPAAVDT
+451 PA
-459 HLIGQDPLAH
+459 
-469 RLLGQSVECSVD
+469 SS
-481 LVQAALEFL
+481 
-490 ALTGELLG
+490 LTPSGT
-498 DLLLQVLGSD
+498 S
-508 LPLLLAGD
+508 
-516 LQRLGEL
+516 L
-523 TGGGL
+523 TE
-528 LDGLVGVRLVS
+528 GVRLTDPAS
-539 REGREL
+539 GKTWS
-545 RGVLARGLRELLL
+545 L
-558 GLAQRADERLGRLQ
+558 GDKMMITIVRADVNLGKI
-572 TLGHDLLG
+572 DFE
-580 RRLRTA
+580 
-586 GHQLD
+586 
-591 GLLGGLGLDHHDRH
+591 
-605 VVADDA
+605 VAPA
-611 ARDDHV
+611 AK
-617 EHGAL
+617 A
-622 QLLVVGEGDPLAVDQ
+622 
-637 RHPGAADRTGE
+637 
-648 RQTGQLGGRRRGVDR
+648 
-663 QHVVEVVR
+663 
-671 GQAHHRDHD
+671 
-680 LHLVAQTVH
+680 
-689 EGRAQRPVDQP
+689 
-700 AGQDRVGGRAP
+700 
-711 LAAEERA
+711 
-718 GDAARGVHPLLDV
+718 
-731 HGEREEVEVL
+731 
-741 LRLLGGRGGRQQH
+741 
-754 GVVVE
+754 
-759 VGDDAAGRLAG
+759 
-770 EPAGLEPD
+770 
-778 LAGAEGPVVQH
+778 
-789 GGRLVDAFL
+789 
-798 DVLRLS
+798 
-804 QVELLVSGGPRLRG
+804 

>member
-119 SDEGTILAILTEK
+119 SDEGAILAILTEK

-176 EILNRGNRQEDHR
+176 EILNRGSRQEDHR

-245 LRTLPIFTID
+245 LRALPIFTID

-276 ELGVHIADVSNYVKP
+276 ELGVHIADVSNYVRP

-340 RLDKDGGL
+340 RLDKEGNL

-404 LRKERGLMEIE
+404 LRKERGCMDIE
-415 HVQRG
+415 SGEVKLILDENGRCIDVKKRTSGESESMIEEFMLLANQCAAHFARVKQIPFVYRVHEEPNAEKLERLHALLQACGINDHFAKDVPTPKELSAILEGVRGTPYEQIINTGMLRCMSKALYEEKPKGHYGLVLKDYAHFTSPIRRYPDLAIHRIMTDMLKGAEKETMILRYTDFAERASKQSSEREVIAMQIERKAEDCYKAEYARRHLGECYEGTVSGVTQRG
-420 HTHDLGLA
+420 LFI
-428 ALEDRGSVHARQDL
+428 EL
-442 DLGGELANV
+442 DNGVEGFV
-451 GQPAAVDT
+451 PA
-459 HLIGQDPLAH
+459 
-469 RLLGQSVECSVD
+469 SS
-481 LVQAALEFL
+481 
-490 ALTGELLG
+490 LTPSGT
-498 DLLLQVLGSD
+498 S
-508 LPLLLAGD
+508 
-516 LQRLGEL
+516 L
-523 TGGGL
+523 TE
-528 LDGLVGVRLVS
+528 GVRLTDPAS
-539 REGREL
+539 GKTWS
-545 RGVLARGLRELLL
+545 L
-558 GLAQRADERLGRLQ
+558 GDKMMITIVRADVNLGKI
-572 TLGHDLLG
+572 DFE
-580 RRLRTA
+580 
-586 GHQLD
+586 
-591 GLLGGLGLDHHDRH
+591 
-605 VVADDA
+605 VAPA
-611 ARDDHV
+611 AK
-617 EHGAL
+617 A
-622 QLLVVGEGDPLAVDQ
+622 
-637 RHPGAADRTGE
+637 
-648 RQTGQLGGRRRGVDR
+648 
-663 QHVVEVVR
+663 
-671 GQAHHRDHD
+671 
-680 LHLVAQTVH
+680 
-689 EGRAQRPVDQP
+689 
-700 AGQDRVGGRAP
+700 
-711 LAAEERA
+711 
-718 GDAARGVHPLLDV
+718 
-731 HGEREEVEVL
+731 
-741 LRLLGGRGGRQQH
+741 
-754 GVVVE
+754 
-759 VGDDAAGRLAG
+759 
-770 EPAGLEPD
+770 
-778 LAGAEGPVVQH
+778 
-789 GGRLVDAFL
+789 
-798 DVLRLS
+798 
-804 QVELLVSGGPRLRG
+804 

>member
-119 SDEGTILAILTEK
+119 SDEGAILAILTEK

-245 LRTLPIFTID
+245 LRALPIFTID

-340 RLDKDGGL
+340 RLDKEGNL

-404 LRKERGLMEIE
+404 LRKERGCMDIE
-415 HVQRG
+415 SGEVKLILDENGRCIDVKKRTSGESESMIEEFMLLTNQCAAHFARVKQIPFVYRVHEEPNAEKLERLHALLQACGINDHFAKDVPTPKELSAILEGVRGTPYEQIINTGMLRCMSKALYEEKPKGHYGLVLKDYAHFTSPIRRYPDLAIHRIMTDMLKGTEKETMILRYTDFAERASKQSSEREVIAMQIERKAEDCYKAEYARRHLGECYEGTISGVTQRG
-420 HTHDLGLA
+420 LFI
-428 ALEDRGSVHARQDL
+428 EL
-442 DLGGELANV
+442 DNGVEGFV
-451 GQPAAVDT
+451 PA
-459 HLIGQDPLAH
+459 
-469 RLLGQSVECSVD
+469 SS
-481 LVQAALEFL
+481 
-490 ALTGELLG
+490 LTPSGT
-498 DLLLQVLGSD
+498 S
-508 LPLLLAGD
+508 
-516 LQRLGEL
+516 L
-523 TGGGL
+523 TE
-528 LDGLVGVRLVS
+528 GVRLTDPAS
-539 REGREL
+539 GKTWS
-545 RGVLARGLRELLL
+545 L
-558 GLAQRADERLGRLQ
+558 GDKMMITIVRADVNLGKI
-572 TLGHDLLG
+572 DFE
-580 RRLRTA
+580 
-586 GHQLD
+586 
-591 GLLGGLGLDHHDRH
+591 
-605 VVADDA
+605 VAPA
-611 ARDDHV
+611 AK
-617 EHGAL
+617 A
-622 QLLVVGEGDPLAVDQ
+622 
-637 RHPGAADRTGE
+637 
-648 RQTGQLGGRRRGVDR
+648 
-663 QHVVEVVR
+663 
-671 GQAHHRDHD
+671 
-680 LHLVAQTVH
+680 
-689 EGRAQRPVDQP
+689 
-700 AGQDRVGGRAP
+700 
-711 LAAEERA
+711 
-718 GDAARGVHPLLDV
+718 
-731 HGEREEVEVL
+731 
-741 LRLLGGRGGRQQH
+741 
-754 GVVVE
+754 
-759 VGDDAAGRLAG
+759 
-770 EPAGLEPD
+770 
-778 LAGAEGPVVQH
+778 
-789 GGRLVDAFL
+789 
-798 DVLRLS
+798 
-804 QVELLVSGGPRLRG
+804 

>member
-119 SDEGTILAILTEK
+119 SDEGAILAILTEK

-245 LRTLPIFTID
+245 LRALPIFTID
-255 SAETKDIDDAISL
+255 SAETKDIDDAVSL

-340 RLDKDGGL
+340 RLDKEGNL

-404 LRKERGLMEIE
+404 LRKERGCMDIE
-415 HVQRG
+415 SGEVKLILDENGRCIDVKKRTSGESESMIEEFMLLANQCAAHFARVKQIPFVYRVHEEPNAEKLERLHALLQACGINDHFAKDVPTPKELSAILEGVRGTPYEQIINTGMLRCMSKALYEEKPKGHYGLVLKDYAHFTSPIRRYPDLAIHRIMTDMLKGTEKETMILRYTDFAERASKQSSEREVIAMQIERKAEDCYKAEYARRHLGECYEGTISGVTQRG
-420 HTHDLGLA
+420 LFI
-428 ALEDRGSVHARQDL
+428 EL
-442 DLGGELANV
+442 DNGVEGFV
-451 GQPAAVDT
+451 PA
-459 HLIGQDPLAH
+459 
-469 RLLGQSVECSVD
+469 SS
-481 LVQAALEFL
+481 
-490 ALTGELLG
+490 LTPSGT
-498 DLLLQVLGSD
+498 S
-508 LPLLLAGD
+508 
-516 LQRLGEL
+516 L
-523 TGGGL
+523 TE
-528 LDGLVGVRLVS
+528 GVRLTDPAS
-539 REGREL
+539 GKTWS
-545 RGVLARGLRELLL
+545 L
-558 GLAQRADERLGRLQ
+558 GDKMMITIVRADVNLGKI
-572 TLGHDLLG
+572 DFE
-580 RRLRTA
+580 
-586 GHQLD
+586 
-591 GLLGGLGLDHHDRH
+591 
-605 VVADDA
+605 VAPEA
-611 ARDDHV
+611 K
-617 EHGAL
+617 
-622 QLLVVGEGDPLAVDQ
+622 Q
-637 RHPGAADRTGE
+637 
-648 RQTGQLGGRRRGVDR
+648 
-663 QHVVEVVR
+663 
-671 GQAHHRDHD
+671 
-680 LHLVAQTVH
+680 
-689 EGRAQRPVDQP
+689 
-700 AGQDRVGGRAP
+700 
-711 LAAEERA
+711 
-718 GDAARGVHPLLDV
+718 
-731 HGEREEVEVL
+731 
-741 LRLLGGRGGRQQH
+741 
-754 GVVVE
+754 
-759 VGDDAAGRLAG
+759 
-770 EPAGLEPD
+770 
-778 LAGAEGPVVQH
+778 
-789 GGRLVDAFL
+789 
-798 DVLRLS
+798 
-804 QVELLVSGGPRLRG
+804 

>member
-100 AMPGDDV
+100 AMPGDEV
-107 LVEKFEHPRVEG
+107 LVEKFEHPRMEG
-119 SDEGTILAILTEK
+119 SDEGTILAVLTEK

-219 PDKVRD
+219 PDKVRE
-225 EAKKFEGAEVSE
+225 EAKKFEGAEISE

-245 LRTLPIFTID
+245 LRALPIFTID
-255 SAETKDIDDAISL
+255 SAETKDIDDAVSL

-340 RLDKDGGL
+340 RLDKEGNL

-404 LRKERGLMEIE
+404 LRKERGCMDIE
-415 HVQRG
+415 SGEVKLILDENGRCIDVKKRTSGESESMIEEFMLLANQCAAHFARVKQIPFVYRVHEEPNAEKLERLHALLQACGINDHFAKDVPTPKELSAILEGVRGTPYEQIINTGMLRCMSKALYEEKPKGHYGLVLKDYAHFTSPIRRYPDLAIHRIMTDMLKGTEKETMILRYTDFAERASKQSSEREVIAMQIERKAEDCYKAEYARRHLGECYEGTISGVTQRG
-420 HTHDLGLA
+420 LFI
-428 ALEDRGSVHARQDL
+428 EL
-442 DLGGELANV
+442 DNGVEGFV
-451 GQPAAVDT
+451 PA
-459 HLIGQDPLAH
+459 
-469 RLLGQSVECSVD
+469 SS
-481 LVQAALEFL
+481 
-490 ALTGELLG
+490 LTPSGT
-498 DLLLQVLGSD
+498 S
-508 LPLLLAGD
+508 
-516 LQRLGEL
+516 L
-523 TGGGL
+523 TE
-528 LDGLVGVRLVS
+528 GVRLTDPAS
-539 REGREL
+539 GKTWS
-545 RGVLARGLRELLL
+545 L
-558 GLAQRADERLGRLQ
+558 GDKMMITIVRADVNLGKI
-572 TLGHDLLG
+572 DFE
-580 RRLRTA
+580 
-586 GHQLD
+586 
-591 GLLGGLGLDHHDRH
+591 
-605 VVADDA
+605 VAPA
-611 ARDDHV
+611 AKN
-617 EHGAL
+617 
-622 QLLVVGEGDPLAVDQ
+622 
-637 RHPGAADRTGE
+637 
-648 RQTGQLGGRRRGVDR
+648 
-663 QHVVEVVR
+663 
-671 GQAHHRDHD
+671 
-680 LHLVAQTVH
+680 
-689 EGRAQRPVDQP
+689 
-700 AGQDRVGGRAP
+700 
-711 LAAEERA
+711 
-718 GDAARGVHPLLDV
+718 
-731 HGEREEVEVL
+731 
-741 LRLLGGRGGRQQH
+741 
-754 GVVVE
+754 
-759 VGDDAAGRLAG
+759 
-770 EPAGLEPD
+770 
-778 LAGAEGPVVQH
+778 
-789 GGRLVDAFL
+789 
-798 DVLRLS
+798 
-804 QVELLVSGGPRLRG
+804 

>member
-119 SDEGTILAILTEK
+119 SDEGAILAILTEK

-245 LRTLPIFTID
+245 LRALPIFTID

-340 RLDKDGGL
+340 RLDKEGNL

-389 DQLPAMKELYGHRAR
+389 DQLPAMRELYGHRAR
-404 LRKERGLMEIE
+404 LRRERGCMDIE
-415 HVQRG
+415 SGEVKLILDENGRCIDVKKRTSGESESMIEEFMLLANQCAAHFARVKQIPFVYRVHEEPNAEKLERLHALLQACGINDHFAKDVPTPKELSAILEGVRGTPYEQIINTGMLRCMSKALYEEKPKGHYGLVLKDYAHFTSPIRRYPDLAIHRIMTDMLKGTEKETMILRYTDFAERASKQSSEREVIAMQIERKAEDCYKAEYARRHLGECYEGTISGVTQRG
-420 HTHDLGLA
+420 LFI
-428 ALEDRGSVHARQDL
+428 EL
-442 DLGGELANV
+442 DNGVEGFV
-451 GQPAAVDT
+451 PA
-459 HLIGQDPLAH
+459 
-469 RLLGQSVECSVD
+469 SS
-481 LVQAALEFL
+481 
-490 ALTGELLG
+490 LTPSGT
-498 DLLLQVLGSD
+498 S
-508 LPLLLAGD
+508 
-516 LQRLGEL
+516 L
-523 TGGGL
+523 TE
-528 LDGLVGVRLVS
+528 GVRLTDPAS
-539 REGREL
+539 GKTWS
-545 RGVLARGLRELLL
+545 L
-558 GLAQRADERLGRLQ
+558 GDKMMITIVRADVNLGKI
-572 TLGHDLLG
+572 DFE
-580 RRLRTA
+580 
-586 GHQLD
+586 
-591 GLLGGLGLDHHDRH
+591 
-605 VVADDA
+605 VAPA
-611 ARDDHV
+611 AK
-617 EHGAL
+617 A
-622 QLLVVGEGDPLAVDQ
+622 
-637 RHPGAADRTGE
+637 
-648 RQTGQLGGRRRGVDR
+648 
-663 QHVVEVVR
+663 
-671 GQAHHRDHD
+671 
-680 LHLVAQTVH
+680 
-689 EGRAQRPVDQP
+689 
-700 AGQDRVGGRAP
+700 
-711 LAAEERA
+711 
-718 GDAARGVHPLLDV
+718 
-731 HGEREEVEVL
+731 
-741 LRLLGGRGGRQQH
+741 
-754 GVVVE
+754 
-759 VGDDAAGRLAG
+759 
-770 EPAGLEPD
+770 
-778 LAGAEGPVVQH
+778 
-789 GGRLVDAFL
+789 
-798 DVLRLS
+798 
-804 QVELLVSGGPRLRG
+804 

>member
-1 MSMRDKI
+1 MRDKI

-100 AMPGDDV
+100 AMPGDEV

-119 SDEGTILAILTEK
+119 SDEGTILAVLTEK

-219 PDKVRD
+219 PDKVRE
-225 EAKKFEGAEVSE
+225 EAKKFEGAEISE

-245 LRTLPIFTID
+245 LRALPIFTID
-255 SAETKDIDDAISL
+255 SAETKDIDDAVSL

-340 RLDKDGGL
+340 RLDKEGNL

-404 LRKERGLMEIE
+404 LRKERGCMDIE
-415 HVQRG
+415 SGEVKLILDENGRCIDVKKRTSGESESMIEEFMLLANQCAAHFARVKQIPFVYRVHEEPNAEKLERLHALLQACGINDHFAKDVPTPKELSAILEGVRGTPYEQIINTGMLRCMSKALYEEKPKGHYGLVLKDYAHFTSPIRRYPDLAIHRIMTDMLKGTEKETMILRYTDFAERASKQSSEREVIAMQIERKAEDCYKAEYARRHLGECYEGTISGVTQRG
-420 HTHDLGLA
+420 LFI
-428 ALEDRGSVHARQDL
+428 EL
-442 DLGGELANV
+442 DNGVEGFV
-451 GQPAAVDT
+451 PA
-459 HLIGQDPLAH
+459 
-469 RLLGQSVECSVD
+469 SS
-481 LVQAALEFL
+481 
-490 ALTGELLG
+490 LTPSGT
-498 DLLLQVLGSD
+498 S
-508 LPLLLAGD
+508 
-516 LQRLGEL
+516 L
-523 TGGGL
+523 TE
-528 LDGLVGVRLVS
+528 GVRLTDPVS
-539 REGREL
+539 GKSWS
-545 RGVLARGLRELLL
+545 L
-558 GLAQRADERLGRLQ
+558 GDKMMITIVRADVNLGKI
-572 TLGHDLLG
+572 DFE
-580 RRLRTA
+580 
-586 GHQLD
+586 
-591 GLLGGLGLDHHDRH
+591 
-605 VVADDA
+605 VAPA
-611 ARDDHV
+611 AK
-617 EHGAL
+617 A
-622 QLLVVGEGDPLAVDQ
+622 
-637 RHPGAADRTGE
+637 
-648 RQTGQLGGRRRGVDR
+648 
-663 QHVVEVVR
+663 
-671 GQAHHRDHD
+671 
-680 LHLVAQTVH
+680 
-689 EGRAQRPVDQP
+689 
-700 AGQDRVGGRAP
+700 
-711 LAAEERA
+711 
-718 GDAARGVHPLLDV
+718 
-731 HGEREEVEVL
+731 
-741 LRLLGGRGGRQQH
+741 
-754 GVVVE
+754 
-759 VGDDAAGRLAG
+759 
-770 EPAGLEPD
+770 
-778 LAGAEGPVVQH
+778 
-789 GGRLVDAFL
+789 
-798 DVLRLS
+798 
-804 QVELLVSGGPRLRG
+804 

>member
-119 SDEGTILAILTEK
+119 SDEGAILAILTEK

-245 LRTLPIFTID
+245 LRALPIFTID
-255 SAETKDIDDAISL
+255 SAETKDIDDAVSL

-340 RLDKDGGL
+340 RLDKEGNL

-389 DQLPAMKELYGHRAR
+389 DQLPAMKELYGHRTR
-404 LRKERGLMEIE
+404 LRKERGCMDIE
-415 HVQRG
+415 SGEVKLILDENGRCIDVKKRTSGESESMIEEFMLLANQCAAHFARVKQIPFVYRVHEEPNAEKLERLHALLQACGINDHFAKDVPTPKELSAILEGVRGTPYEQIINTGMLRCMSKALYEEKPKGHYGLVLKDYAHFTSPIRRYPDLAIHRIMTDMLKGTEKETMILRYTDFAERASKQSSEREVIAMQIERKAEDCYKAEYARRHLGECYEGTISGVTQRG
-420 HTHDLGLA
+420 LFI
-428 ALEDRGSVHARQDL
+428 EL
-442 DLGGELANV
+442 DNGVEGFV
-451 GQPAAVDT
+451 PA
-459 HLIGQDPLAH
+459 
-469 RLLGQSVECSVD
+469 SS
-481 LVQAALEFL
+481 
-490 ALTGELLG
+490 LTPSGT
-498 DLLLQVLGSD
+498 S
-508 LPLLLAGD
+508 
-516 LQRLGEL
+516 L
-523 TGGGL
+523 TE
-528 LDGLVGVRLVS
+528 GVRLTDPAS
-539 REGREL
+539 GKTWS
-545 RGVLARGLRELLL
+545 L
-558 GLAQRADERLGRLQ
+558 GDKMMITIVRADVNLGKI
-572 TLGHDLLG
+572 DFE
-580 RRLRTA
+580 
-586 GHQLD
+586 
-591 GLLGGLGLDHHDRH
+591 
-605 VVADDA
+605 VAPA
-611 ARDDHV
+611 AK
-617 EHGAL
+617 A
-622 QLLVVGEGDPLAVDQ
+622 
-637 RHPGAADRTGE
+637 
-648 RQTGQLGGRRRGVDR
+648 
-663 QHVVEVVR
+663 
-671 GQAHHRDHD
+671 
-680 LHLVAQTVH
+680 
-689 EGRAQRPVDQP
+689 
-700 AGQDRVGGRAP
+700 
-711 LAAEERA
+711 
-718 GDAARGVHPLLDV
+718 
-731 HGEREEVEVL
+731 
-741 LRLLGGRGGRQQH
+741 
-754 GVVVE
+754 
-759 VGDDAAGRLAG
+759 
-770 EPAGLEPD
+770 
-778 LAGAEGPVVQH
+778 
-789 GGRLVDAFL
+789 
-798 DVLRLS
+798 
-804 QVELLVSGGPRLRG
+804 

>member
-119 SDEGTILAILTEK
+119 SDEGAILAILTEK

-245 LRTLPIFTID
+245 LRALPIFTID
-255 SAETKDIDDAISL
+255 SAETKDIDDAVSL

-404 LRKERGLMEIE
+404 LRKERGCMDIE
-415 HVQRG
+415 SGEVKLILDENGRCIDVKKRTSGESESMIEEFMLLANQCAAHFARVKQIPFVYRVHEEPNAEKLERLHALLQACGINDHFAKDVPTPKELSAILEGVRGTPYEQIINTGMLRCMSKALYEEKPKGHYGLVLKDYAHFTSPIRRYPDLAIHRIMTDMLKGTEKETMILRYTDFAERASKQSSEREVIAMQIERKAEDCYKAEYARRHLGECYEGTISGVTQRG
-420 HTHDLGLA
+420 LFI
-428 ALEDRGSVHARQDL
+428 EL
-442 DLGGELANV
+442 DNGVEGFV
-451 GQPAAVDT
+451 PA
-459 HLIGQDPLAH
+459 
-469 RLLGQSVECSVD
+469 SS
-481 LVQAALEFL
+481 
-490 ALTGELLG
+490 LTPSGT
-498 DLLLQVLGSD
+498 S
-508 LPLLLAGD
+508 
-516 LQRLGEL
+516 L
-523 TGGGL
+523 TE
-528 LDGLVGVRLVS
+528 GVRLTDPAS
-539 REGREL
+539 GKTWS
-545 RGVLARGLRELLL
+545 L
-558 GLAQRADERLGRLQ
+558 GDKMMITIVRADVNLGKI
-572 TLGHDLLG
+572 DFE
-580 RRLRTA
+580 
-586 GHQLD
+586 
-591 GLLGGLGLDHHDRH
+591 
-605 VVADDA
+605 VAPA
-611 ARDDHV
+611 AK
-617 EHGAL
+617 A
-622 QLLVVGEGDPLAVDQ
+622 
-637 RHPGAADRTGE
+637 
-648 RQTGQLGGRRRGVDR
+648 
-663 QHVVEVVR
+663 
-671 GQAHHRDHD
+671 
-680 LHLVAQTVH
+680 
-689 EGRAQRPVDQP
+689 
-700 AGQDRVGGRAP
+700 
-711 LAAEERA
+711 
-718 GDAARGVHPLLDV
+718 
-731 HGEREEVEVL
+731 
-741 LRLLGGRGGRQQH
+741 
-754 GVVVE
+754 
-759 VGDDAAGRLAG
+759 
-770 EPAGLEPD
+770 
-778 LAGAEGPVVQH
+778 
-789 GGRLVDAFL
+789 
-798 DVLRLS
+798 
-804 QVELLVSGGPRLRG
+804 

>member
-119 SDEGTILAILTEK
+119 SDEGAILAILTEK

-245 LRTLPIFTID
+245 LRALPIFTID

-340 RLDKDGGL
+340 RLDKEGNL

-404 LRKERGLMEIE
+404 LRKERGCMDIE
-415 HVQRG
+415 SGEVKLILDENGRCIDVKKRTSGESESMIEEFMLLANQCAAHFARVKQIPFVYRVHEEPNAEKLERLHALLQACGIKDHFAKDVPTPKELSAILEGVRGTPYEQIINTGMLRCMSKALYEEKPKGHYGLVLKDYAHFTSPIRRYPDLAIHRIMTDLLKGTEKETMILRYTDFAERASKQSSEREVIAMQIERKAEDCYKAEYARRHLGECYEGTISGVTQRG
-420 HTHDLGLA
+420 LFI
-428 ALEDRGSVHARQDL
+428 EL
-442 DLGGELANV
+442 DNGVEGFV
-451 GQPAAVDT
+451 PA
-459 HLIGQDPLAH
+459 
-469 RLLGQSVECSVD
+469 SS
-481 LVQAALEFL
+481 
-490 ALTGELLG
+490 LTPSGT
-498 DLLLQVLGSD
+498 S
-508 LPLLLAGD
+508 
-516 LQRLGEL
+516 L
-523 TGGGL
+523 TE
-528 LDGLVGVRLVS
+528 GVRLTDPAS
-539 REGREL
+539 GKTWS
-545 RGVLARGLRELLL
+545 L
-558 GLAQRADERLGRLQ
+558 GDKMMITIVRADVNLGKI
-572 TLGHDLLG
+572 DFE
-580 RRLRTA
+580 
-586 GHQLD
+586 
-591 GLLGGLGLDHHDRH
+591 
-605 VVADDA
+605 VAPA
-611 ARDDHV
+611 AK
-617 EHGAL
+617 A
-622 QLLVVGEGDPLAVDQ
+622 
-637 RHPGAADRTGE
+637 
-648 RQTGQLGGRRRGVDR
+648 
-663 QHVVEVVR
+663 
-671 GQAHHRDHD
+671 
-680 LHLVAQTVH
+680 
-689 EGRAQRPVDQP
+689 
-700 AGQDRVGGRAP
+700 
-711 LAAEERA
+711 
-718 GDAARGVHPLLDV
+718 
-731 HGEREEVEVL
+731 
-741 LRLLGGRGGRQQH
+741 
-754 GVVVE
+754 
-759 VGDDAAGRLAG
+759 
-770 EPAGLEPD
+770 
-778 LAGAEGPVVQH
+778 
-789 GGRLVDAFL
+789 
-798 DVLRLS
+798 
-804 QVELLVSGGPRLRG
+804 

>member
-1 MSMRDKI
+1 MSMCDKI

-100 AMPGDDV
+100 AMPGDEV
-107 LVEKFEHPRVEG
+107 LVEKFEHPRMEG
-119 SDEGTILAILTEK
+119 SDEGTILAVLTEK

-219 PDKVRD
+219 PDKVRE
-225 EAKKFEGAEVSE
+225 EAKKFEGAEISE

-245 LRTLPIFTID
+245 LRALPIFTID
-255 SAETKDIDDAISL
+255 SAETKDIDDAVSL

-340 RLDKDGGL
+340 RLDKDGNL

-366 SEINALLA
+366 AEINALLA

-404 LRKERGLMEIE
+404 LRKERGCMDIE
-415 HVQRG
+415 SGEVKLILDENGRCIDVKKRTSGESESMIEEFMLLANQCAAHFARVKQIPFVYRVHEEPNAEKLERLHALLQACGINDHFAKEVPTPKELSAILEGVRGTPYEQIINTGMLRCMSKALYEEKPKGHYGLVLKDYAHFTSPIRRYPDLAIHRIMTDLLKGTEKETMILRYTDFAERASKQSSEREVVAMQIERKAEDCYKAEYARRHLGECYEGTISGVTQRG
-420 HTHDLGLA
+420 LFI
-428 ALEDRGSVHARQDL
+428 EL
-442 DLGGELANV
+442 DNGVEGFV
-451 GQPAAVDT
+451 PA
-459 HLIGQDPLAH
+459 
-469 RLLGQSVECSVD
+469 SS
-481 LVQAALEFL
+481 
-490 ALTGELLG
+490 LTPSGT
-498 DLLLQVLGSD
+498 S
-508 LPLLLAGD
+508 
-516 LQRLGEL
+516 L
-523 TGGGL
+523 TE
-528 LDGLVGVRLVS
+528 GVRLTDPAS
-539 REGREL
+539 GKSWS
-545 RGVLARGLRELLL
+545 L
-558 GLAQRADERLGRLQ
+558 GDKMMITIVRADVNLGKI
-572 TLGHDLLG
+572 DFE
-580 RRLRTA
+580 
-586 GHQLD
+586 
-591 GLLGGLGLDHHDRH
+591 
-605 VVADDA
+605 VAPA
-611 ARDDHV
+611 AKN
-617 EHGAL
+617 
-622 QLLVVGEGDPLAVDQ
+622 
-637 RHPGAADRTGE
+637 
-648 RQTGQLGGRRRGVDR
+648 
-663 QHVVEVVR
+663 
-671 GQAHHRDHD
+671 
-680 LHLVAQTVH
+680 
-689 EGRAQRPVDQP
+689 
-700 AGQDRVGGRAP
+700 
-711 LAAEERA
+711 
-718 GDAARGVHPLLDV
+718 
-731 HGEREEVEVL
+731 
-741 LRLLGGRGGRQQH
+741 
-754 GVVVE
+754 
-759 VGDDAAGRLAG
+759 
-770 EPAGLEPD
+770 
-778 LAGAEGPVVQH
+778 
-789 GGRLVDAFL
+789 
-798 DVLRLS
+798 
-804 QVELLVSGGPRLRG
+804 